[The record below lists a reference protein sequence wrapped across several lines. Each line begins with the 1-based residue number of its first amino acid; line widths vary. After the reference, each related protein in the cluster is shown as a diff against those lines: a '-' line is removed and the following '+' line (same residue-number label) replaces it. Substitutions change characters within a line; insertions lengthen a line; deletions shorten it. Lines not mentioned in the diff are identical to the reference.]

1 MADLSRPAQGA
12 RDGKK
17 AAIASAIAAILCGLY
32 AVEGGYV
39 NDPSDPGGATNHGVT
54 EKVARANGYRG
65 DMRAFPRHCH
75 GPATACADQVYV
87 RQYIAAPGYMAMIE
101 IEPAVAQELVDTAVN
116 MGPARENRWFR
127 QTINGL
133 APAQLPESSAPL
145 GPADIAAYRGVQAA
159 LGRTRACVAVLD
171 GLDRRQ
177 AGEYR
182 RIARGRPA
190 SAKYLKGWLKN
201 RIGNVDRRMCGKD
214 PG

>member
-1 MADLSRPAQGA
+1 MADPSRPAQEA
-12 RDGKK
+12 RNGKR

-65 DMRAFPRHCH
+65 DMRAFPKHCD
-75 GPATACADQVYV
+75 GPAAACADRVYV
-87 RQYIAAPGYMAMIE
+87 RQYIAAPGYMAMIK

-127 QTINGL
+127 QTVNGL
-133 APAQLPESSAPL
+133 APARLPESGAAL
-145 GPADIAAYRGVQAA
+145 GPADIDAYRMVQAR
-159 LGRTRACVAVLD
+159 LGRTGACIAVLD
-171 GLDRRQ
+171 GLDQRQ
-177 AGEYR
+177 ASEYR
-182 RIARGRPA
+182 RIARVRPA

-201 RIGNVDRRMCGKD
+201 RIGNVDRTTCGKD